1 MQNGSMKVKFS
12 EHGAQWFIK

>member
-12 EHGAQWFIK
+12 EHRAQWFIK